1 MTSVDQYYRVMRNV
15 IFITIL
21 ALALIPTTVLS
32 QKVKVSKQFPV
43 YDNGGKPD
51 LVVDPSRFVSS
62 IQIVDRTFSEGN
74 CAIQE
79 GAIGGAGT
87 RRLLRF
93 DTVLMN
99 SGNGDLVA
107 GDRSDANNR
116 YAELFEVAPCHSH
129 YQIRGFSNYE
139 LLNTERTVV
148 LAGHKQGASFGDS
161 FKFDGGDSN
170 NYNLGNQGIT
180 SGWAAW
186 YYRKQVGQWIDIT
199 GVPEGDYIVRV
210 TVNADGTFDEGQNR
224 YTNSVETSIHVPD
237 PHKKVK
243 IDNSPEVTEK

>member
-1 MTSVDQYYRVMRNV
+1 MTSVDQYYRVMRHV

-32 QKVKVSKQFPV
+32 QKVSKQFPV

-62 IQIVDRTFSEGN
+62 MEIVDRTFSEGN
-74 CAIQE
+74 CAIQA
-79 GAIGGAGT
+79 GLIGGPGT
-87 RRLLRF
+87 RRLIRF

-107 GDRSDANNR
+107 GDRTDSNNR
-116 YAELFEVAPCHSH
+116 HAEQFQVAPCHSH
-129 YQIRGFSNYE
+129 YQIRGFATYE
-139 LLNTERTVV
+139 LLNTERTVD
-148 LAGHKQGASFGDS
+148 LATHKQGLSFGDS
-161 FKFDGGDSN
+161 FKFEGGDSN
-170 NYNLGNQGIT
+170 NYNLDFQGIT
-180 SGWAAW
+180 SGWAVW
-186 YYRKQVGQWIDIT
+186 YYRKQTGQSIDIT

-210 TVNADGTFDEGQNR
+210 TVNVDGTFDEGQNR
-224 YTNSVETSIHVPD
+224 YTNSVETSIHIPD

-243 IDNSPEVTEK
+243 VDNAPDVTEK

>member
-1 MTSVDQYYRVMRNV
+1 MYYSVMRKV
-15 IFITIL
+15 IVITVL
-21 ALALIPTTVLS
+21 ALALIPTSVLS
-32 QKVKVSKQFPV
+32 QKVSRQFPV

-62 IQIVDRTFSEGN
+62 MQIVDRTFSEGN
-74 CAIQE
+74 CAIE
-79 GAIGGAGT
+79 ASLVGGAGT
-87 RRLLRF
+87 RRLIRF

-107 GDRSDANNR
+107 GDRSDSNNA
-116 YAELFEVAPCHSH
+116 YAEKFEVAPCHSH

-148 LAGHKQGASFGDS
+148 VAGHKQGASLGDS

-170 NYNLGNQGIT
+170 NYNPGLQGIT

-186 YYRKQVGQWIDIT
+186 YYRKQAGQWIDIT

-224 YTNSVETSIHVPD
+224 YTNSVETSIHIPD
-237 PHKKVK
+237 PRKKVK
-243 IDNSPEVTEK
+243 IDNAPDVTEK

>member
-1 MTSVDQYYRVMRNV
+1 MYYSAMRKV
-15 IFITIL
+15 IFITMV
-21 ALALIPTTVLS
+21 ALLLIPASVLS
-32 QKVKVSKQFPV
+32 QRTSVSKQFPV

-62 IQIVDRTFSEGN
+62 IQIVDRNFGEGN

-79 GAIGGAGT
+79 GAVGAAGP

-93 DTVLMN
+93 DTVVMN

-107 GDRSDANNR
+107 GDRSDANNP
-116 YAELFEVAPCHSH
+116 YTEKFEMAPCNSQ

-139 LLNTERTVV
+139 LLSTERTVV

-161 FKFDGGDSN
+161 FKFGGGDSN
-170 NYNLGNQGIT
+170 NYNTGNQGIT
-180 SGWAAW
+180 SGWAAG
-186 YYRKQVGQWIDIT
+186 YYRKQTGQWIDIT

-210 TVNADGTFDEGQNR
+210 TVNTDGIFDEGQNR

-243 IDNSPEVTEK
+243 VDNSPEK